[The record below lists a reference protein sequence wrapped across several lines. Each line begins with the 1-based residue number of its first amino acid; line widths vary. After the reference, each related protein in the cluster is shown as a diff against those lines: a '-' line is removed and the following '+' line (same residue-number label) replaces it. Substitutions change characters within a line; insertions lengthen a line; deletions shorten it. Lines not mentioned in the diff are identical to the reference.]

1 MFYRITN
8 AIKKI
13 LIQEL
18 QEFFKDHPDFNDEL
32 VITNK
37 FSFDE
42 RPKYALILKTASAK
56 SIKLSLDN
64 YKGTV
69 QSYTVLANLKNRP
82 GKMIEWVREDVAN
95 VCNLVKP
102 GYYLVQMVEDDKF
115 TVSAYLSV
123 EDEALTIEHAGFDH
137 AFLKHQNINPGSE
150 YILDE
155 TGRKLQNNEH
165 YTIDYASGEITIL
178 KMPDGAE
185 ELKAD
190 YQYIGSTTGPFD
202 VLPETVNNTAIPGVI
217 LAFGNFLK
225 KDNIQVVVV
234 YAERQIVA
242 KAYMGKWVLS
252 VNMSAVA
259 QDTDTQESLIDLAGM
274 YLWSVLQEK
283 LTDNGIYLEE
293 FNVGGETEDEEV
305 KTSNELSYAAD
316 LSFDVNVEWEA
327 YQPILGIVKRVFLNR
342 IEDFGQYD
350 DAEHEAR
357 SVRRADASQRGVD
370 YKLGLQVVENLMP
383 YIVRP
388 LPRYSINVSS
398 TTQL

>member
-1 MFYRITN
+1 MFYRVTN
-8 AIKKI
+8 ALKKI

-18 QEFFKDHPDFNDEL
+18 QEFFKDHPDFNGEL

-56 SIKLSLDN
+56 SVKLGLDN
-64 YKGTV
+64 YKGMV

-102 GYYLVQMVEDDKF
+102 GYYLVQMVEDRKF

-123 EDEALTIEHAGFDH
+123 EDEPLTIENVGFDH

-150 YILDE
+150 YILDD
-155 TGRKLQNNEH
+155 TGRKLQINEH

-178 KMPDGAE
+178 KMPDEAAE
-185 ELKAD
+185 LTAD
-190 YQYIGSTTGPFD
+190 YQYIGDVTGPFD
-202 VLPETVNNTAIPGVI
+202 ILPETVNNTAIPGVI

-225 KDNIQVVVV
+225 KDGVQVVVV
-234 YAERQIVA
+234 YADRQQVA
-242 KAYMGKWVLS
+242 KAYMGKWTVS
-252 VNMSAVA
+252 VNISAVA

-274 YLWSVLQEK
+274 YLWAVLQDK
-283 LTDNGIYLEE
+283 LVDNGIYIEE
-293 FNVGGETEDEEV
+293 FNLGGETEDEEV
-305 KTSNELSYAAD
+305 RTSNEMSYTAD

-327 YQPILGIVKRVFLNR
+327 YQPVLGVVKRVFLNR

-350 DAEHEAR
+350 DAEHEVR
-357 SVRRADASQRGVD
+357 SKRLVNASQRGVD
-370 YKLGLQVVENLMP
+370 YKLGLQVVENLAP
-383 YIVRP
+383 YVVRP
-388 LPRYSINVSS
+388 LPKYSISS
-398 TTQL
+398 NTQL